1 MDLVIRGGWPA
12 KAGDG
17 TPMKRNL
24 VAESYVSIAVD
35 DACRLD
41 GRVRNSNKMEMLL
54 KSLAR
59 NESTLVSDKTVMKDM
74 ERYNESISPETYADY
89 TDCLYRIHLI
99 EETPSFRPN
108 VRSSF
113 RVGKSP
119 KRHLTDP
126 SLSVAALKMS
136 RKRLMG
142 DLKTLGV
149 MFEALCER
157 DLQIYAESQGG
168 RLFHYRDGRDREI
181 DAVVELE
188 DGRWGAFEIKL
199 GFEQVDEAA
208 DNLLNLHGLFKEEGC
223 PPAVLCVICGTASYA
238 YTRPDGVRVLP
249 ITALGP

>member
-1 MDLVIRGGWPA
+1 
-12 KAGDG
+12 
-17 TPMKRNL
+17 
-24 VAESYVSIAVD
+24 D

-41 GRVRNSNKMEMLL
+41 GRARNSNKMEMLL

-59 NESTLVSDKTVMKDM
+59 NESTLASDATVMKDM
-74 ERYNESISPETYADY
+74 ERYNESISPETYGEY
-89 TDCLYRIHLI
+89 MDCLYRIHI
-99 EETPSFRPN
+99 VEETPSFRPN

-126 SLSVAALKMS
+126 SLSVAALKMT
-136 RKRLMG
+136 KNRLIG
-142 DLKTLGV
+142 DLKTFGF

-181 DAVVELE
+181 DAVVETE

-199 GFEQVDEAA
+199 GFEQVDDAA
-208 DNLLNLHGLFKEEGC
+208 KNLLKMHDLFKEEDC
-223 PPAVLCVICGTASYA
+223 PPSVLCVICGTASYA